1 MNKEEKKATL
11 EKLRNA
17 EAVYVIMSN
26 CTRLPYVMCDPDT
39 YDDEILLYYTEEEA
53 KKTAD
58 SFLKRKKTGA
68 GCRGGKGKISSFL

>member
-58 SFLKRKKTGA
+58 SFLK
-68 GCRGGKGKISSFL
+68 

>member
-53 KKTAD
+53 SKFTQRELMDNPELLKAVED
-58 SFLKRKKTGA
+58 SMAKWK
-68 GCRGGKGKISSFL
+68 